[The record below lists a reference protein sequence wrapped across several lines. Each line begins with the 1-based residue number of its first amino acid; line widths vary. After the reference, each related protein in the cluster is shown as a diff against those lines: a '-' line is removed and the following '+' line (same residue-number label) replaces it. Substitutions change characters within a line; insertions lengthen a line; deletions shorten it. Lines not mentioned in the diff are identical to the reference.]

1 MPNFTEQESKLLL
14 YLKIAKDIGAKDIII
29 NKLDC
34 ETIINLVERLI
45 KEVNKNDEQ

>member
-14 YLKIAKDIGAKDIII
+14 YLKIAKDIGARDIII
-29 NKLDC
+29 NKFDC